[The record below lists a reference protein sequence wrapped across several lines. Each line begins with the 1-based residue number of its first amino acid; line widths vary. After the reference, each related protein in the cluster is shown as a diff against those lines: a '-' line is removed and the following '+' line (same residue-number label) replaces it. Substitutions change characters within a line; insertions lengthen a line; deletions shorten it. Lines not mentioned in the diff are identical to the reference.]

1 MPVTIMS
8 QAKAFALA
16 ENHKHCDVISI
27 MDSRWEKEL
36 PLDVAVLDTYQSVL
50 RLYFDDVEEPAPGF
64 GMRAPTRAD
73 VQEAIEWCS
82 DKDLDRL
89 VVHCFQGISRSA
101 AMAVVI
107 TCSHGVPPREAFD
120 VLISPRLHNPNR
132 LVLSL
137 GRQILGQDG
146 IIDEYFTR
154 FSGRR
159 QA

>member
-16 ENHKHCDVISI
+16 ENYKHCDIVSI

-36 PLDVAVLDTYQSVL
+36 PPGAVALDTYQSVL

-73 VQEAIEWCS
+73 VQCAVDWGRG
-82 DKDLDRL
+82 KDLDRL

-101 AMAVVI
+101 ALAVVI
-107 TCSHGVPPREAFD
+107 TCSQGVPPRDSFD
-120 VLISPRLHNPNR
+120 MLISPRLHAPNR
-132 LVLSL
+132 LILSL

-146 IIDEYFTR
+146 IIDEYFAR

-159 QA
+159 QG